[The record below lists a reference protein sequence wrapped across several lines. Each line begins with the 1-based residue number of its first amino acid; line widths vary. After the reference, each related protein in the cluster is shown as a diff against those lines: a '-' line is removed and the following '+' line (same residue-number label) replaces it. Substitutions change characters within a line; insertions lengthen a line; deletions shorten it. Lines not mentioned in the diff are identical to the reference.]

1 MVERMQKKL
10 IKYITLLFLTAMT
23 ISMLLFPD
31 RSAALALDGLNLWFL
46 KMIPALLPFMVLSG
60 LLIRLELSDIIA
72 SFIAPVLRPAF
83 RLSDSCLYCVLVGF
97 LCGFP
102 MGAKVCAQSLTAGMT
117 ISMLLFPD
125 RSAALALDGLN
136 LWFLKMIPALLPFM
150 ILSGLLIR
158 LELSDSIAS
167 FFAPV
172 LRPAFRLSD
181 SCLYCVLVGFL
192 CGFPMGAKVCAQSLT
207 AGKLTKKEAS
217 LLLAFTNNID
227 SCLYCVLVGFLCGFP
242 MGAKVCAQSL
252 TAGKLTKKEASLL
265 LAFTNNIGPVYFS
278 GYMLGLFPVFPM
290 GAKVCAQSLTAGKLT
305 KKEASLLLAFTN
317 NIGPVYFSGYMLGLF
332 PVQNPA
338 AVWLGMYALPFV
350 YGIVLRYTLYRSI
363 PLESGKKLL
372 CSSLKTPASAP
383 LTPSRLLFSLHES
396 ILSGLSSIT

>member
-1 MVERMQKKL
+1 M
-10 IKYITLLFLTAMT
+10 ILLFLTA
-23 ISMLLFPD
+23 
-31 RSAALALDGLNLWFL
+31 
-46 KMIPALLPFMVLSG
+46 
-60 LLIRLELSDIIA
+60 
-72 SFIAPVLRPAF
+72 
-83 RLSDSCLYCVLVGF
+83 
-97 LCGFP
+97 
-102 MGAKVCAQSLTAGMT
+102 MT

-172 LRPAFRLSD
+172 LRPVFRLSD

-192 CGFPMGAKVCAQSLT
+192 CGFPMGAKVCAQSL
-207 AGKLTKKEAS
+207 S
-217 LLLAFTNNID
+217 
-227 SCLYCVLVGFLCGFP
+227 
-242 MGAKVCAQSL
+242 
-252 TAGKLTKKEASLL
+252 AGKLTKKEASLL

-278 GYMLGLFPVFPM
+278 GYML
-290 GAKVCAQSLTAGKLT
+290 S
-305 KKEASLLLAFTN
+305 
-317 NIGPVYFSGYMLGLF
+317 LF

-350 YGIVLRYTLYRSI
+350 YGIVLRYTLYRII

-372 CSSLKTPASAP
+372 YSSLKTPASAP

-396 ILSGLSSIT
+396 ILSGLFSITALGGYMIFCSLLNLLPMLLFRSYPTLTALMSPLFEITSGLAKLPQNARIWAYIVLPFGGLSCISQTYSCIQGTGLSMKEYVFHKAVLTALTAMWYQAVPLL